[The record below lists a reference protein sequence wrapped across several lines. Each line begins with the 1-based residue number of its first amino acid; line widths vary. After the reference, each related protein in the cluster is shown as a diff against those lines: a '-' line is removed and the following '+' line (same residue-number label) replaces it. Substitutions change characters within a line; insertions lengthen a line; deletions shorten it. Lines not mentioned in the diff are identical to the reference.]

1 MVWKDNYLLCAVE
14 ETEQHEANGGGEFPF
29 CGLCRSHWE
38 GADLW
43 VKTYLR
49 EIGTGV
55 YLEKL
60 KGKTATA
67 KAQRWKH
74 SVHVWAE
81 ESKRDRR
88 RVSEKSSDGWTHSN
102 RAYTSPLY
110 RLGFDSWLSFPESFF
125 LLSFPSFH
133 SPLSHLSQPVPFL
146 FSQHTHTLIAAAF
159 LCYCHFSWDLLGHC
173 PHKEEGLSDWSLTLC
188 WAWCTRLNLV

>member
-29 CGLCRSHWE
+29 YGLCRSHWE

-43 VKTYLR
+43 AKTYLR

-102 RAYTSPLY
+102 RAILAHCIDWALTLGCLSQKAFSYFLFPLFI
-110 RLGFDSWLSFPESFF
+110 LHFPILVNQS
-125 LLSFPSFH
+125 PSF
-133 SPLSHLSQPVPFL
+133 SVSTPTLS
-146 FSQHTHTLIAAAF
+146 
-159 LCYCHFSWDLLGHC
+159 
-173 PHKEEGLSDWSLTLC
+173 
-188 WAWCTRLNLV
+188 

>member
-1 MVWKDNYLLCAVE
+1 MCC
-14 ETEQHEANGGGEFPF
+14 GGNRAAWSEWGREFPF

-60 KGKTATA
+60 KGKTAIA

-74 SVHVWAE
+74 SVHMWAE
-81 ESKRDRR
+81 GSKRDRR

-102 RAYTSPLY
+102 RAILAHCIDWALT
-110 RLGFDSWLSFPESFF
+110 LGCLSQKAFSYFAFFSLFSF
-125 LLSFPSFH
+125 SI
-133 SPLSHLSQPVPFL
+133 SHLSQPAPFL
-146 FSQHTHTLIAAAF
+146 FSQHTHTLIAAAAF

-188 WAWCTRLNLV
+188 WAWCTRCNLV